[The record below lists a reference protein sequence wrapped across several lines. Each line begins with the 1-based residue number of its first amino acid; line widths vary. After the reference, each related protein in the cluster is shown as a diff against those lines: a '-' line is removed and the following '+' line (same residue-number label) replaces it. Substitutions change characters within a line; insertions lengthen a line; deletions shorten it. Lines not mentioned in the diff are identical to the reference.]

1 MSNLYFWASFPPVYS
16 IRIQRAILRRD
27 LQCPTFSSLDH
38 KAKANERRAALMK
51 RIKQL
56 RGLQAL
62 YSPASIQR
70 QITSDAA
77 EKATSLPTQAEDVVL
92 WFPSQLNPSERD
104 RGCVD
109 GLAAAELA
117 LAEGRAYDALHEVCS
132 KINTKAQLVRFRNVG
147 NVVGQ
152 NACTKSNMLLQRLDA
167 QLFFEREKYNV
178 SREAVLGLG
187 GVFSLPRLEKDDL
200 RANTVVS
207 SDSHS
212 AHRLNA
218 VTTEGQRAIAVPS
231 KASTVSWIWTARG
244 GAGSD
249 EVALHAGTFLCL
261 MLLRLVTERQT

>member
-1 MSNLYFWASFPPVYS
+1 
-16 IRIQRAILRRD
+16 
-27 LQCPTFSSLDH
+27 
-38 KAKANERRAALMK
+38 MK
-51 RIKQL
+51 RIKHL
-56 RGLQAL
+56 RELQAL
-62 YSPASIQR
+62 YSPASIQ
-70 QITSDAA
+70 AHM
-77 EKATSLPTQAEDVVL
+77 ATDSARDPSSLPINPEDVVL
-92 WFPSQLNPSERD
+92 WFPSELSSSTRA

-117 LAEGRAYDALHEVCS
+117 LAEGRGHDALHEACS
-132 KINTKAQLVRFRNVG
+132 KLSTKAQLVRFRNVG